1 MARFVVI
8 TDRCIKDM
16 LCVEVCIREAIQ
28 LGSDELGFAE
38 EGRLHI
44 NTKRCI
50 GCGACIET
58 CPSGAIVE
66 REDSAEHC
74 HNLPRSGPAGKAKR
88 RSVII
93 LSLLPLSG

>member
-16 LCVEVCIREAIQ
+16 VCVEVCIREAIQ
-28 LGSDELGFAE
+28 LDSDELGFAG

-66 REDSAEHC
+66 REDSAEH
-74 HNLPRSGPAGKAKR
+74 
-88 RSVII
+88 
-93 LSLLPLSG
+93 LSQLAQIRPGREG